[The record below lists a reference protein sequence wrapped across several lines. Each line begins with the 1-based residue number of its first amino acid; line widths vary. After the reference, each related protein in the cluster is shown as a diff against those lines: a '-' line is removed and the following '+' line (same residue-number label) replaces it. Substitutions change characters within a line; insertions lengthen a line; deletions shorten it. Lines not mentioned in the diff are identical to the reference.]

1 MRAPKEM
8 TMLRKSLP
16 LIGLALALSACG
28 TVNRGLESVHQP
40 VVQRTDYVI
49 DLASSGDRLAQGER
63 DRLDGWFRSID
74 LAYGDRISIDD
85 PSGAVGVRSDVDSLL
100 ARRGMASVAGAPV
113 TPGTIPA
120 GSVRVVVSRATAS
133 VPGCPD
139 WSRPSTPDFVGSTTS
154 NYGCASNSALAAM
167 VADPADLIQGREAGA
182 ATDPATS
189 SKAIRV
195 YRETA
200 PTGTKGLKSETTSKG
215 GN

>member
-1 MRAPKEM
+1 MRAPKE
-8 TMLRKSLP
+8 TMMSFKSLP
-16 LIGLALALSACG
+16 LIALALALPACMG
-28 TVNRGLESVHQP
+28 TENRGIESVHQP

-49 DLASSGDRLAQGER
+49 DLASSGDRLAPGER
-63 DRLDGWFRSID
+63 SRLDGWFRSID
-74 LAYGDRISIDD
+74 LAYGDRISVDD
-85 PSGAVGVRSDVDSLL
+85 PSGAIGVRSDVDALL

-120 GSVRVVVSRATAS
+120 GSVRVVVSRASAS
-133 VPGCPD
+133 VTGCPD
-139 WSRPSTPDFVGSTTS
+139 WSRPSTPDFVGSTMS

-167 VADPADLIQGREAGA
+167 VADPSDLIQGREAGA

-200 PTGTKGLKSETTSKG
+200 PTGTKGLKSETTKG

>member
-1 MRAPKEM
+1 MRRAKEM
-8 TMLRKSLP
+8 MMVRKSLP

-49 DLASSGDRLAQGER
+49 DLASSGDRLAPGER
-63 DRLDGWFRSID
+63 ERLDGWFRSID

-85 PSGAVGVRSDVDSLL
+85 PSGSVGVRKDVDSLISRPGISL
-100 ARRGMASVAGAPV
+100 TQGAPV
-113 TPGTIPA
+113 TPGAIPP
-120 GSVRVVVSRATAS
+120 GSVRVVVSRASAS

-139 WSRPSTPDFVGSTTS
+139 WSRPSSPDFVGSTTS

-167 VADPADLIQGREAGA
+167 VADPTDLVQGREAGG

-195 YRETA
+195 YRDTA
-200 PTGTKGLKSETTSKG
+200 PTGTRGLKVETTSKG

>member
-1 MRAPKEM
+1 M
-8 TMLRKSLP
+8 TFKSLP

-49 DLASSGDRLAQGER
+49 DLASSGDRLAPGER

-74 LAYGDRISIDD
+74 LSYGDRVSIDD
-85 PSGAVGVRSDVDSLL
+85 PSGGYGVRSDVDVLL
-100 ARRGMASVAGAPV
+100 NRRGMASLRGAPV
-113 TPGTIPA
+113 TPGAVPP

-139 WSRPSTPDFVGSTTS
+139 WSRPSSPEFVGSTTS
-154 NYGCASNSALAAM
+154 NYGCATNAALASM
-167 VADPADLIQGREAGA
+167 VADPTDLIQGREAGTA
-182 ATDPATS
+182 LDTVVS

-195 YRETA
+195 YRDAA
-200 PTGTKGLKSETTSKG
+200 PTGTTGLKNETTKKG
-215 GN
+215 Q

>member
-1 MRAPKEM
+1 MV
-8 TMLRKSLP
+8 RKSLP

-28 TVNRGLESVHQP
+28 TVNRGVESVHQP

-49 DLASSGDRLAQGER
+49 DLASSGDRLAPGER
-63 DRLDGWFRSID
+63 DRLEGWFRSID
-74 LAYGDRISIDD
+74 LAYGDRISVDD
-85 PSGAVGVRSDVDSLL
+85 PSGSLGVRSDVDSLL
-100 ARRGMASVAGAPV
+100 SRRGISLVQNAPV
-113 TPGTIPA
+113 TPGTIPP
-120 GSVRVVVSRATAS
+120 GSVRVVVSRASAS

-139 WSRPSTPDFVGSTTS
+139 WSRSSSPDFVGSSTS

-167 VADPADLIQGREAGA
+167 VADPTDLVQGREASA
-182 ATDPATS
+182 ASDPATA

-200 PTGTKGLKSETTSKG
+200 PTGTRGLKVETTSKG